1 MAHTVKDYNRRNITL
16 TTSKVGEVVPEYFGE
31 ENSKLIQFLE
41 KYQDFLDSDQAN
53 GFGYK
58 IKQLI
63 HARDADRVDEEEL
76 DAIIEEIGNG
86 LKSASFFQKP
96 RLMTKLL
103 GDYYRAKGSFN
114 SAQGFFRG
122 FFGLE
127 PEISYPKRDI
137 FKVGESNIGF
147 EAQKF
152 LVNAGIYQVFSI
164 LIKCGIST
172 LDYETLYKKFVH
184 PAGFH
189 FAGEVIAVDEGALD
203 VGVPTGEF
211 LIDPLEPDS
220 PDIKVVDQA
229 FVTSLTGF
237 RSDGTVQQDV
247 APSVPFRELTVLLDS
262 GGDTTYVTNDTYRV
276 DPYGTAITDIL
287 TLVSGN
293 LNKFYSNIAEII
305 TPNSFTFDDSDTGAS
320 AANARPDFSLTI
332 ETMDDD
338 KFTTYLSDSA
348 Y

>member
-63 HARDADRVDEEEL
+63 HARDADRVDEDEL
-76 DAIIEEIGNG
+76 DSIIEEIGNG

-103 GDYYRAKGSFN
+103 GDYYRAKGSLN

-127 PEISYPKRDI
+127 PEISYPKKDL
-137 FKVGESNIGF
+137 FKIGESLIGY
-147 EAQKF
+147 ESQKF

-164 LIKCGIST
+164 LIRCGIST
-172 LDYETLYKKFVH
+172 VDYETLYKKFVH

-189 FAGEVIAVDEGALD
+189 FAGEVIAVDEGVLD
-203 VGVPTGEF
+203 VGVPVTTV
-211 LIDPLEPDS
+211 DPLEPDS
-220 PDIKVVDQA
+220 PNFVVTGQA
-229 FVTSLTGF
+229 YVTPLTGF
-237 RSDGTVQQDV
+237 RSDGSRSQDV
-247 APSVPFRELTVLLDS
+247 APTIPFRELTVLIDS
-262 GGDTTYVTNDTYRV
+262 GGDTTYFTNDTYRV
-276 DPYGTAITDIL
+276 DPYGASITNIQSM
-287 TLVSGN
+287 VSQS
-293 LNKFYSNIAEII
+293 LNKIYGNIAEII
-305 TPNSFTFDDSDTGAS
+305 TPNSFTFDDSDTGLTP
-320 AANARPDFSLTI
+320 ANARPDFSLTI

>member
-31 ENSKLIQFLE
+31 ENSKLIKFLE
-41 KYQDFLDSDQAN
+41 KYQDFLDSDQVN

-63 HARDADRVDEEEL
+63 HARDADRVDEDEL

-103 GDYYRAKGSFN
+103 GDYYRAKGSLN

-127 PEISYPKRDI
+127 PEISYPKKDL
-137 FKVGESNIGF
+137 FKVGESRIGY
-147 EAQKF
+147 ESQKF

-172 LDYETLYKKFVH
+172 IDYETLYKKFVH

-189 FAGEVIAVDEGALD
+189 FAGEVIAVDEGVLD
-203 VGVPTGEF
+203 VSVPVTTV
-211 LIDPLEPDS
+211 DPLEPDS
-220 PDIKVVDQA
+220 PNFVVTGQA
-229 FVTSLTGF
+229 FVTPLTGF
-237 RSDGTVQQDV
+237 RSDGSRSQDV
-247 APSVPFRELTVLLDS
+247 APTIPFRELTVLIDS

-276 DPYGTAITDIL
+276 DPYGTSITNIQSM
-287 TLVSGN
+287 VSQS
-293 LNKFYSNIAEII
+293 LNKIYSNIAEII
-305 TPNSFTFDDSDTGAS
+305 TPNSFTFDDSDTGLTP
-320 AANARPDFSLTI
+320 ANARPDFSLTI

>member
-63 HARDADRVDEEEL
+63 HARDADRVDADEL

-103 GDYYRAKGSFN
+103 GDYYRAKGSLN

-127 PEISYPKRDI
+127 PEISYPKKDL
-137 FKVGESNIGF
+137 FKVGESRIGY
-147 EAQKF
+147 ESQKF

-172 LDYETLYKKFVH
+172 IDYETLYKKFVH

-189 FAGEVIAVDEGALD
+189 FAGEVIAVDEGVLD
-203 VGVPTGEF
+203 VSVPVTTV
-211 LIDPLEPDS
+211 DPLEPDS
-220 PDIKVVDQA
+220 PNFVVTGQA
-229 FVTSLTGF
+229 FVTPLTGF
-237 RSDGTVQQDV
+237 RSDGSRSQDV
-247 APSVPFRELTVLLDS
+247 APTIPFRELTVLIDS

-276 DPYGTAITDIL
+276 DPYGTSITNIQSM
-287 TLVSGN
+287 VSQS
-293 LNKFYSNIAEII
+293 LNKIYSNIAEII
-305 TPNSFTFDDSDTGAS
+305 TPNSFTFDDSDTGLTP
-320 AANARPDFSLTI
+320 ANARPDFSLTI

>member
-63 HARDADRVDEEEL
+63 HARDADRVDADEL

-103 GDYYRAKGSFN
+103 GDYYRAKGSLN

-127 PEISYPKRDI
+127 PEISYPKRDLFI
-137 FKVGESNIGF
+137 VGQSNIGF

-172 LDYETLYKKFVH
+172 VDYETLYKKFVH

-189 FAGEVIAVDEGALD
+189 FAGEVIAVDEGVLD
-203 VGVPTGEF
+203 VGVPVTTV
-211 LIDPLEPDS
+211 DPLEPDS
-220 PDIKVVDQA
+220 PNFVVTGQA
-229 FVTSLTGF
+229 FVTPLTGF
-237 RSDGTVQQDV
+237 RSDGSRSQDV
-247 APSVPFRELTVLLDS
+247 APTIPFRELTVLIDS
-262 GGDTTYVTNDTYRV
+262 GGDTTYVTNDTYRI
-276 DPYGTAITDIL
+276 DPYGTSITDIQSL
-287 TLVSGN
+287 SVAPLD
-293 LNKFYSNIAEII
+293 KFYSNIAEIL
-305 TPNSFTFDDSDTGAS
+305 TPNSFTFDDHDTGLTS
-320 AANARPDFSLTI
+320 ATARPDFSMTI

>member
-16 TTSKVGEVVPEYFGE
+16 TTSKVSEVVPEYFGE

-63 HARDADRVDEEEL
+63 HARDADRVDEDEL

-103 GDYYRAKGSFN
+103 GDYYRAKGSLN

-127 PEISYPKRDI
+127 PEISYPKKDL
-137 FKVGESNIGF
+137 FKVGESRIGY
-147 EAQKF
+147 ESQKF

-172 LDYETLYKKFVH
+172 VDYETLYKKFVH

-189 FAGEVIAVDEGALD
+189 FAGEVIAVDEGILD
-203 VGVPTGEF
+203 VGVPDPTV
-211 LIDPLEPDS
+211 DPLEPDS
-220 PDIKVVDQA
+220 PNFVVA
-229 FVTSLTGF
+229 GHAYVTPLTGF
-237 RSDGTVQQDV
+237 RSDGSRSQDV
-247 APSVPFRELTVLLDS
+247 APTIPFRELTILLDS
-262 GGDTTYVTNDTYRV
+262 GGDTTYITNDTYRV
-276 DPYGTAITDIL
+276 DPYGAQIINIQSM
-287 TLVSGN
+287 VSQS
-293 LNKFYSNIAEII
+293 LNKIYSNIAEIV
-305 TPNSFTFDDSDTGAS
+305 TPNSFTFDDSDTGLTP
-320 AANARPDFSLTI
+320 ANARPDFSITI

>member
-31 ENSKLIQFLE
+31 ENSKLIKFLE
-41 KYQDFLDSDQAN
+41 KYQDFLDSDQVN

-63 HARDADRVDEEEL
+63 HARDADRVDEDEL

-103 GDYYRAKGSFN
+103 GDYYRAKGSLN

-127 PEISYPKRDI
+127 PEISYPKKDL
-137 FKVGESNIGF
+137 FKVGESLIGY
-147 EAQKF
+147 ESQKF

-172 LDYETLYKKFVH
+172 IDYETLYKKFVH

-189 FAGEVIAVDEGALD
+189 FAGEVIAVDEGVLD
-203 VGVPTGEF
+203 VSVPVTTV
-211 LIDPLEPDS
+211 DPLEPDS
-220 PDIKVVDQA
+220 PNFVVTGQA
-229 FVTSLTGF
+229 FVTPLTGF
-237 RSDGTVQQDV
+237 RSDGSRSQDV
-247 APSVPFRELTVLLDS
+247 APTIPFRELTVLIDS

-276 DPYGTAITDIL
+276 DPYGTSITNIQSM
-287 TLVSGN
+287 VSQS
-293 LNKFYSNIAEII
+293 LNKIYSNIAEII
-305 TPNSFTFDDSDTGAS
+305 TPNSFTFDDSDTGLTP
-320 AANARPDFSLTI
+320 ANARPDFSLTI

>member
-31 ENSKLIQFLE
+31 ENSKLIKFLE

-63 HARDADRVDEEEL
+63 HARDADRVDEDEL

-103 GDYYRAKGSFN
+103 GDYYRAKGSLN

-127 PEISYPKRDI
+127 PEISYPKRDL
-137 FKVGESNIGF
+137 FKVGESLIGY
-147 EAQKF
+147 ESQKF

-172 LDYETLYKKFVH
+172 VDYETLYKKFVH

-189 FAGEVIAVDEGALD
+189 FAGEVIAVDEGVLD
-203 VGVPTGEF
+203 VSVPVTTV
-211 LIDPLEPDS
+211 DPLEPDS
-220 PDIKVVDQA
+220 PNFVVTGQA
-229 FVTSLTGF
+229 FVTPLTGF
-237 RSDGTVQQDV
+237 RSDGSRSQDV
-247 APSVPFRELTVLLDS
+247 APTIPFRELTVLIDS

-276 DPYGTAITDIL
+276 DPYGASIT
-287 TLVSGN
+287 
-293 LNKFYSNIAEII
+293 NKQ
-305 TPNSFTFDDSDTGAS
+305 SDVFIKFS
-320 AANARPDFSLTI
+320 A
-332 ETMDDD
+332 
-338 KFTTYLSDSA
+338 
-348 Y
+348 